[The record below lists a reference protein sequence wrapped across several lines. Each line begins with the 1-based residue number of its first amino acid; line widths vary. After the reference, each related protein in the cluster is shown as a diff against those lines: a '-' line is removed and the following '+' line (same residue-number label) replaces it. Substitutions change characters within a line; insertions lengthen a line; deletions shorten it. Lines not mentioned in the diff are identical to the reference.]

1 MGRTIGGRPV
11 VIVTIHIQVPA
22 ETTNQALMDTE
33 YIQETILNEGYE
45 YTITATTEDGG

>member
-1 MGRTIGGRPV
+1 M

-22 ETTNQALMDTE
+22 ETVNEALMDTE

-45 YTITATTEDGG
+45 YSITVNLENKGG